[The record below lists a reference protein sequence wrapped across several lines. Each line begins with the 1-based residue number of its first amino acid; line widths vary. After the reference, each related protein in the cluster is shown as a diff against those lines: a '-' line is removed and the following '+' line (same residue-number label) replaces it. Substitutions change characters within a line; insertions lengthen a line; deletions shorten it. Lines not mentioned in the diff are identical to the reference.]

1 MKPPSVS
8 RLASL
13 AVLSLILLPLVSR
26 VTALEVNTC
35 VAFCAKTG
43 IPNCVSFCR
52 FFHRTPTENGPI
64 ILDRDNGNTNE
75 TDIIPDDVTN
85 FGSTDSDI
93 STEEATQS
101 LQNDNEQI
109 TPRLELSD
117 PPSLSLSPT
126 ITPSTPSDW
135 TSNIPSVVP
144 TIEPISRPPTRGP
157 TPLPSTYV
165 PSFIPTEIP
174 RQPTSAPTPFSSP
187 PTQAPTP
194 LPSAE
199 VPSSIPTKIP
209 RQPTRAPTPLSRPPT
224 PLPSSEVPSSIPTEL
239 RLPPTSAPTPLSR
252 PPTRSPTPL
261 PSTEVP
267 SSIPT
272 EIPLQPTSAPTPLSR
287 PPTQAPT
294 PSPSTEVPSSI
305 PTELP
310 LPPTIAPTPLS
321 RPTTPSPT
329 PLPSTEVPSS
339 IPTEIPLQPTSAPTP
354 LSRPPTQ
361 APTPSPSTEVPT
373 SIPTEIRT
381 LPTSVPIQESAIV
394 PDCRFERKVGYQ
406 CGDHTFVCNADQY
419 FAALEVCNAQP
430 VPPGGSLYDWK
441 DIGRCEN
448 NESVL
453 VTVTVDHNATTP
465 THGCWCQQMHRGV
478 TTPTHELG
486 SAFPENVLCPNGEY
500 VSSYVCYFPTQG
512 GSSFKVLQQGDE
524 NGSAV
529 TEKCTGYQ
537 LRDSLPPVQRA
548 VIRNPS

>member
-1 MKPPSVS
+1 MKPPIVS
-8 RLASL
+8 RLASG
-13 AVLSLILLPLVSR
+13 AVLSLILLPLDSR

-85 FGSTDSDI
+85 FSSTDSDI

-144 TIEPISRPPTRGP
+144 TIAPISRPPTRGP
-157 TPLPSTYV
+157 TPLPSTDV
-165 PSFIPTEIP
+165 PSFIPTELP
-174 RQPTSAPTPFSSP
+174 RQPTSAPTPLSRP

-194 LPSAE
+194 LPSTE
-199 VPSSIPTKIP
+199 VPSSIPTELP
-209 RQPTRAPTPLSRPPT
+209 LPPTIAPTPLSRPPT
-224 PLPSSEVPSSIPTEL
+224 QAPTPLPSTEVPSSIPTEL
-239 RLPPTSAPTPLSR
+239 PLPPTIAPTPFSRPPTRSPTPLPSTEVPSSISTELPLQPTTAPTPLSRPPTQPPTPFPSTEVPSSSPTELPLPPTIAPTPLSR

-272 EIPLQPTSAPTPLSR
+272 EI
-287 PPTQAPT
+287 
-294 PSPSTEVPSSI
+294 
-305 PTELP
+305 
-310 LPPTIAPTPLS
+310 
-321 RPTTPSPT
+321 
-329 PLPSTEVPSS
+329 
-339 IPTEIPLQPTSAPTP
+339 
-354 LSRPPTQ
+354 
-361 APTPSPSTEVPT
+361 
-373 SIPTEIRT
+373 RT
-381 LPTSVPIQESAIV
+381 LPTSIPIQESAIV